1 MRLSEESI
9 KYILDLQKKMLP
21 LIYCCCCSC
30 ERLNTLSKA
39 IAYYNG
45 KVVYKLDANN
55 SNLNQICT
63 LLIFLDE
70 IDIDNILD
78 IEKKLI
84 VSNKKKVVLL
94 EANGINSL
102 IHKRNLAIS
111 LINRYNINVIKG
123 SKEEIDSLI
132 KFQYDKEDSK
142 GSTFKYRYFSKK
154 NDSIIIIKDSNYY
167 ITDGYSEFQIRNI
180 NSNFLDKDYLEN
192 IYTAMIANSI
202 GVCNNKCEI
211 IQAILISS
219 MAFCIAEENTLK
231 LIQDEDFYCEKK
243 ENIEML
249 NQEILNSIYKID
261 VDNIKAYG
269 DIDYCF
275 KR

>member
-21 LIYCCCCSC
+21 LIYCCCSC

-39 IAYYNG
+39 IIYYNG
-45 KVVYKLDANN
+45 KVGYKLDSNN
-55 SNLNQICT
+55 NNLNQICT

-84 VSNKKKVVLL
+84 ATNKKEVVLL
-94 EANGINSL
+94 EVNGINSL
-102 IHKRNLAIS
+102 IHKRNLVMS
-111 LINRYNINVIKG
+111 LINRYKINVIKG

-132 KFQYDKEDSK
+132 KFQYDEKNSKETTS
-142 GSTFKYRYFSKK
+142 KYRYFSKK
-154 NDSIIIIKDSNYY
+154 NDSVIIIKGNNYY

-192 IYTAMIANSI
+192 IYTAMIASSI

-211 IQAILISS
+211 IQAILIST
-219 MAFCIAEENTLK
+219 MAFYIAQKNTLK
-231 LIQDEDFYCEKK
+231 LIQDESFYFKK
-243 ENIEML
+243 AENIELL
-249 NQEILNSIYKID
+249 NQEILNSIYKIN
-261 VDNIKAYG
+261 VDNIKGYG

>member
-21 LIYCCCCSC
+21 LVYCCCSS
-30 ERLNTLSKA
+30 ERLSILSEA
-39 IAYYNG
+39 IIYYNG
-45 KVVYKLDANN
+45 KFNYKSDEDKNIN
-55 SNLNQICT
+55 KICT

-78 IEKKLI
+78 IEKKI
-84 VSNKKKVVLL
+84 IAMHKNEVVLL

-102 IHKRNLAIS
+102 IHKRNLAVS
-111 LINRYNINVIKG
+111 LINRYKINVIKG

-132 KFQYDKEDSK
+132 KFQYNNKNTSK
-142 GSTFKYRYFSKK
+142 TTCDYRYFAKK
-154 NDSIIIIKDSNYY
+154 NDSIIIIKGSNYY
-167 ITDGYSEFQIRNI
+167 ITDGYSEFRVRNI
-180 NSNFLDKDYLEN
+180 NNNFLDIDYLEN
-192 IYTAMIANSI
+192 IYTGMIASSI

-211 IQAILISS
+211 IQAILIST
-219 MAFCIAEENTLK
+219 MAFYIAQENTLK
-231 LIQDEDFYCEKK
+231 LIKDKSFYCKNNMELVSK
-243 ENIEML
+243 ELL
-249 NQEILNSIYKID
+249 NLICKVS
-261 VDNIKAYG
+261 VDNIKEYG

>member
-21 LIYCCCCSC
+21 LIYCCCSC

-39 IAYYNG
+39 IIYYNG
-45 KVVYKLDANN
+45 KVGYKLDSDN

-84 VSNKKKVVLL
+84 VVNKKKAVLL

-102 IHKRNLAIS
+102 IHKRNLATS
-111 LINRYNINVIKG
+111 LINRYNINIIKG

-132 KFQYDKEDSK
+132 KFQCDEKNSKETNS
-142 GSTFKYRYFSKK
+142 KYRYFSKK
-154 NDSIIIIKDSNYY
+154 NDSVIIIKGNNYY
-167 ITDGYSEFQIRNI
+167 ITDGYSEFQIRNN
-180 NSNFLDKDYLEN
+180 NSNFLDKDYLED
-192 IYTAMIANSI
+192 IYTAMIASSI

-211 IQAILISS
+211 IQAILVST
-219 MAFCIAEENTLK
+219 MAFYIAQENTLR
-231 LIQDEDFYCEKK
+231 LIHDESFYGKK
-243 ENIEML
+243 EENIEIL
-249 NQEILNSIYKID
+249 NQEILKSIYKIN